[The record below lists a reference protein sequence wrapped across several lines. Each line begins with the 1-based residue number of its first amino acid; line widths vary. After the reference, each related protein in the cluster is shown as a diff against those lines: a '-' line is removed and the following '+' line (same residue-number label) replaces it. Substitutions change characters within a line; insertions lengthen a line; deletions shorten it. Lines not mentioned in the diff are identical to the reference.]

1 MMPAVDL
8 TTIPVKATPF
18 GRWQQL
24 NGPLGLDAF
33 GLNAIVCEP
42 GEDIG
47 ISHDEAET
55 GHQEVYIV
63 VSGRAAFTI
72 GDEQIEAGPGTV
84 VAAVDPTATRDYR
97 ALEPNTRIV
106 CVGAAPGEPH
116 PYGEWIDEV
125 APAGH

>member
-1 MMPAVDL
+1 MPAVDL
-8 TTIPVKATPF
+8 TMIPVKATPF

-116 PYGEWIDEV
+116 PYGEWIDEA

>member
-1 MMPAVDL
+1 MPAADL
-8 TTIPVKATPF
+8 TTIPAKATPY

-24 NGPLGLDAF
+24 NSPLGLDAF
-33 GLNAIVCEP
+33 GVNAVVCEP

-47 ISHDEAET
+47 ISHDESET
-55 GHQEVYIV
+55 GHQEIYVV

-72 GDEQIEAGPGTV
+72 GDERIEAGPGTV
-84 VAAVDPTATRDYR
+84 VAAPDPAATREYT

-106 CVGAAPGEPH
+106 CIGAAPGEPH
-116 PYGEWIDEV
+116 PYGEWIDEA

>member
-1 MMPAVDL
+1 MPAVDL
-8 TTIPVKATPF
+8 STIPVKATPY

-33 GLNAIVCEP
+33 GLNAVVCEP

-84 VAAVDPTATRDYR
+84 VAASDPAATRDYR

-116 PYGEWIDEV
+116 PYGEWIDEA

>member
-1 MMPAVDL
+1 MPAVDL
-8 TTIPVKATPF
+8 TTTPVKATPF

-63 VSGRAAFTI
+63 VSGRAVFTI

-84 VAAVDPTATRDYR
+84 VAAIDPTATRDYR

-116 PYGEWIDEV
+116 PYGEWIDEA